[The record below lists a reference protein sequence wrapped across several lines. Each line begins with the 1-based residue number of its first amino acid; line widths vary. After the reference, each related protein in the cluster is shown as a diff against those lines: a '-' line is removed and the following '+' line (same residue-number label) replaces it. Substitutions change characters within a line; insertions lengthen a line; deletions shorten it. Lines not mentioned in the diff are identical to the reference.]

1 MSNNNWAMLCHLSA
15 LAMLVFPL
23 GNVIGPLIVWLLKKD
38 EMPLVDREGKESLNF
53 QITISL
59 IALVA
64 GLLTFILIGLPLLVL
79 IGLVNLVFIILA
91 SLEASNG
98 RPYTYPFNLRLIK

>member
-15 LAMLVFPL
+15 LAMFVFPL
-23 GNVIGPLIVWLLKKD
+23 GNVLGPLIVWLLKKE
-38 EMPLVDREGKESLNF
+38 EMPLVEREGKEALNF

-59 IALVA
+59 FALVA
-64 GLLTFILIGLPLLVL
+64 GLLTFILIGIPLLVL
-79 IGLVNLVFIILA
+79 IGLVNLVFIVLA
-91 SLEASNG
+91 ALEASNG